1 MTDIEIA
8 SIIAEMDTLFVSLYL
23 VITTMVPPYGVVQ
36 LEEPSFTDER
46 TCKTWIVENSGDIV
60 INVRTYFGP
69 WARIIGA
76 ECLTEEQANL
86 LNEKFGH
93 QDPGKEF
100 QYDFKGKN
108 L

>member
-1 MTDIEIA
+1 
-8 SIIAEMDTLFVSLYL
+8 MDTLFVSLFL
-23 VITTMVPPYGVVQ
+23 VITTLIPPYGVVQ
-36 LEEPSFTDER
+36 LNEPSFKDEQ
-46 TCKTWIVENSGDIV
+46 TCKIWILENAAEV
-60 INVRTYFGP
+60 RINVRLTFGP

-86 LNEKFGH
+86 LNEKYGH
-93 QDPGKEF
+93 QDHGKEF